1 MKPSMIFPIACILI
15 YDFVVDEKEGS
26 GFDAVYF
33 VGTLRPK
40 VEGEVLRL
48 FLVVGEFT
56 VI

>member
-1 MKPSMIFPIACILI
+1 MIFPIACILI
-15 YDFVVDEKEGS
+15 HDFVVDKKEGS
-26 GFDAVYF
+26 GFNAVYF